1 LTLQLALLLV
11 FRLFEI
17 LDRNDE
23 GSSGKLI
30 PRPQFEPFDQ
40 LRAVLDEDRSSS
52 RDCLGDWK
60 GVRRHGRLDEAAR
73 VVSEAVCI
81 GVGGSG
87 GLRVGKGRIGA
98 MGKGVRKRR
107 GKDRRAAS
115 SFAVVGGGIMEVV
128 HGRWARET
136 ATGLLRARSG
146 RIRVEDQ
153 GRRSSG
159 MMLRDSDRTN
169 EL

>member
-1 LTLQLALLLV
+1 
-11 FRLFEI
+11 
-17 LDRNDE
+17 
-23 GSSGKLI
+23 
-30 PRPQFEPFDQ
+30 
-40 LRAVLDEDRSSS
+40 
-52 RDCLGDWK
+52 
-60 GVRRHGRLDEAAR
+60 
-73 VVSEAVCI
+73 
-81 GVGGSG
+81 
-87 GLRVGKGRIGA
+87 
-98 MGKGVRKRR
+98 
-107 GKDRRAAS
+107 
-115 SFAVVGGGIMEVV
+115 V